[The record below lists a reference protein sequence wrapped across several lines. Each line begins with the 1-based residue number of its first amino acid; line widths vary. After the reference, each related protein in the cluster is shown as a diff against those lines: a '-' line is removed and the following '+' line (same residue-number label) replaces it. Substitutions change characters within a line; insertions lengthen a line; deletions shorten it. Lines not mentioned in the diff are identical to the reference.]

1 MKKWFLALWL
11 FTLSAQGVEFHEL
24 LEKIRREGVAERTHQ
39 EQRLRRFLA
48 ERDLRQKLVAE
59 LKSEVEKTRARAD
72 SLRERLQTGEKRLAE
87 LDAQWK
93 NEAGDL
99 EELFA
104 QARQDAQAV
113 KALLSDSLVNAQL
126 PGRLKFLDEL
136 ARPSAKA
143 SLEDLRQLWNV
154 LLSEIG
160 EAGRVVRFQAQVVS
174 PDGSERSRT
183 VVRVG
188 VFNAFSEGRYL
199 RYLPGSER
207 LLDPVQQPPLR
218 FLRLASSL
226 EKAQT
231 GWHKVALD
239 PSRGA
244 LLAMVAQTPS
254 FLERWMHQGGVIG
267 YFIIAL
273 GAFGLLITLWR
284 YGELSITKRRMQR
297 QKTLPEPDLNNP
309 IGRLRQAMA
318 ERQQKSDE
326 TLAVYLDELVQHEL
340 QRLYRGLATLSTFA
354 TIAPLLGLLGTVLGM
369 IETFDTIALFGT
381 GDPKLMSSGISL
393 ALVTTEQG
401 LTVAI
406 PLLLAHSFLRGR
418 AERIGAQI
426 TEEGAELFERYASHA

>member
-284 YGELSITKRRMQR
+284 YGELAITERRMQR